1 MLIIHDWIVLAIGV
15 YSTSVSAYLYGVF
28 ELDTVSYIH
37 SSCVRVTSG
46 IAMSI
51 SWNFQYFFAFGQS
64 IFVSHALNRSKF
76 TTTQHNDT
84 HRNRHQ
90 CKWIRNEKWSSEGYS
105 RSNQFS
111 YDSVCISTKLRA
123 VYALVST
130 ENARYDCCQLHT
142 RTHTRTYTA
151 K

>member
-1 MLIIHDWIVLAIGV
+1 MLAIGV

-46 IAMSI
+46 IVMSI

-76 TTTQHNDT
+76 TTTQTETDTNANEFETKND
-84 HRNRHQ
+84 RVKVIQGQINLVM
-90 CKWIRNEKWSSEGYS
+90 IR
-105 RSNQFS
+105 F
-111 YDSVCISTKLRA
+111 
-123 VYALVST
+123 VSQP
-130 ENARYDCCQLHT
+130 NSAPYML
-142 RTHTRTYTA
+142 
-151 K
+151 